1 MSKIPPHIVDQ
12 ILQTA
17 RIEEVIGEFVQLKR
31 AGSNLKGL
39 SPFTDEKTPSFVVSP
54 AKQIFKC
61 FSTGKGGNAASF
73 LMEKEHFSYP
83 EALRWLAKR
92 YNIEVP
98 EEREAT
104 AEELAALNERESFL
118 IINEFAKNAFSEM
131 LLNSQEGKAIG
142 LSYFEE
148 RGFTRATIDKF
159 QLGYCLNTGSAFTD
173 LALEKGY
180 NKDYLEAI
188 GLTKSKEERTF
199 DFFKGRVMFPIHS
212 VSGRVLGFGGRTLLS
227 DKKVAKYFNSPES
240 IIYNKSEILYGLYF
254 AKGDIVKYNECLL
267 CEGYTD
273 VISMHQAGI
282 QNVVSSSGTS
292 LTKEQVKLVSRYTK
306 NLTILYDGDAAG
318 IKASFRGIDLI
329 LEEGLNVKVVLFP
342 DGEDP
347 DSFSKSRSSAELSA
361 YIAGHKQD
369 FISFKASILLADG
382 ANDPILRAGLI
393 KDIVHS
399 VSLIPDQITRSVYVQ
414 QLAQQ
419 FDISESIVQS
429 ELLNLRKSAMAKTYQ
444 DPTIGAIELP
454 KNPAPQSLEASPET
468 AADHTIF
475 EAELI
480 RVLIKYGTRAL
491 IWQELGQP
499 ETQTSV
505 IELIVHELQ
514 KDELFFEN
522 PLYEEIYR
530 IFEKGALE
538 EQTLYESSFFLRHEN
553 QQIVQFVADIEAQEQ
568 ELSHNWVARYKI
580 QTKTES
586 DDLYQ
591 TVVQVIYRFKL
602 AFVEQKIN
610 QIRSE
615 LTQDTLKD
623 DDLLLALGELV
634 SLEKVKMLLSEQIG
648 ITLIRWHVCRNLI
661 LHRPIQNLLLES
673 YFSDPDFFGCGH
685 FAPLGSQGLKRLC
698 QKCQPPTRSKANGP
712 LAPRESECI
721 FIGNL
726 RRYP

>member
-98 EEREAT
+98 EEREAS

-118 IINEFAKNAFSEM
+118 IINEFAKNTFSQM
-131 LLNSQEGKAIG
+131 LLNDQEGKAIG

-148 RGFTRATIDKF
+148 RGFSRATIEKF

-173 LALEKGY
+173 LALDKGY
-180 NKDYLEAI
+180 NKAYLEAI
-188 GLTKSKEERTF
+188 GLTKSKENRYF
-199 DFFKGRVMFPIHS
+199 DFFKGRVIFPIHS

-240 IIYNKSEILYGLYF
+240 SIYNKSEILYGLHF

-329 LEEGLNVKVVLFP
+329 LEGGLNVKVVLFP

-361 YIAGHKQD
+361 YIAAHKQD
-369 FISFKASILLADG
+369 FISFKAGILLTDG
-382 ANDPILRAGLI
+382 DNDPILRAGLI
-393 KDIVHS
+393 KDIVNS

-429 ELLNLRKSAMAKTYQ
+429 ELLNLRKTALAKTYQ
-444 DPTIGAIELP
+444 DPALGNIELP
-454 KNPAPQSLEASPET
+454 KNPSPQSLEASPEKE
-468 AADHTIF
+468 ADQTIF
-475 EAELI
+475 EAEII
-480 RVLIKYGTRAL
+480 RMLIKYGTRAL
-491 IWQELGQP
+491 IWQEPGQP

-505 IELIVHELQ
+505 IELIVQELK
-514 KDELFFEN
+514 KDDLHFVT
-522 PLYEEIYR
+522 PLYQEIYS
-530 IFEKGALE
+530 IFEKGVLE
-538 EQTLYESSFFLRHEN
+538 ENTFYESTFFLRHDD

-580 QTKTES
+580 QTKSES

-602 AFVEQKIN
+602 ASVEEKIN
-610 QIRSE
+610 KIRSE
-615 LTQDTLKD
+615 LTQDLLKD
-623 DDLLLALGELV
+623 NDLLLALGELV

-648 ITLIRWHVCRNLI
+648 ITLIR
-661 LHRPIQNLLLES
+661 
-673 YFSDPDFFGCGH
+673 
-685 FAPLGSQGLKRLC
+685 
-698 QKCQPPTRSKANGP
+698 
-712 LAPRESECI
+712 
-721 FIGNL
+721 
-726 RRYP
+726 

>member
-188 GLTKSKEERTF
+188 GLTKSKDERTF

-361 YIAGHKQD
+361 YIASHKQD

-382 ANDPILRAGLI
+382 GNDPILRAGLI

-444 DPTIGAIELP
+444 DPAIGALELP

-468 AADHTIF
+468 PADHTIF

-480 RVLIKYGTRAL
+480 RILIKYGTRAL
-491 IWQELGQP
+491 ILQEPGQP
-499 ETQTSV
+499 QTQTSV

-514 KDELFFEN
+514 KDGLFFET
-522 PLYEEIYR
+522 PLFEEIYR

-538 EQTLYESSFFLRHEN
+538 EQTLYESSYFLRHEN
-553 QQIVQFVADIEAQEQ
+553 QQIVQFVADIEAHEQ

-580 QTKTES
+580 QTKSES
-586 DDLYQ
+586 DDLHQ
-591 TVVQVIYRFKL
+591 TVVEVIYRFKL

-615 LTQDTLKD
+615 ISQDTLKD

-648 ITLIRWHVCRNLI
+648 ITLIR
-661 LHRPIQNLLLES
+661 
-673 YFSDPDFFGCGH
+673 
-685 FAPLGSQGLKRLC
+685 
-698 QKCQPPTRSKANGP
+698 
-712 LAPRESECI
+712 
-721 FIGNL
+721 
-726 RRYP
+726 

>member
-92 YNIEVP
+92 YQIEVP

-104 AEELAALNERESFL
+104 AEELAALNERESYL
-118 IINEFAKNAFSEM
+118 IINEFAKNTFSNM
-131 LLNSQEGKAIG
+131 LLESEEGKAIG

-148 RGFTRATIDKF
+148 RGFSRATIEKF
-159 QLGYCLNTGSAFTD
+159 QLGYCLNTGAAFTQ

-180 NKDYLEAI
+180 NKEYLEAI
-188 GLTKSKEERTF
+188 GLSKSKDERSF

-212 VSGRVLGFGGRTLLS
+212 ISGRVLGFGGRTLLS

-254 AKGDIVKYNECLL
+254 AKGDVVKYDECLL

-273 VISMHQAGI
+273 VISMHQSGI

-329 LEEGLNVKVVLFP
+329 LEEGMNVKVVLFP

-347 DSFSKSRSSAELSA
+347 DSFAKTRSSDELAE
-361 YIAGHKQD
+361 YIKNNKQD
-369 FISFKASILLADG
+369 FISFKAGVLLSDG
-382 ANDPILRAGLI
+382 NHDPILRAGLI

-399 VSLIPDQITRSVYVQ
+399 VSLIPDQIMRSVYAQ

-419 FDISESIVQS
+419 FDISEAIVQS
-429 ELLNLRKSAMAKTYQ
+429 ELLQLRKQSMSKQFQ
-444 DPTIGAIELP
+444 DPSFNEIELP
-454 KNPAPQSLEASPET
+454 KQAAPQALTAESSNLEADPS
-468 AADHTIF
+468 IY
-475 EAELI
+475 EAELV
-480 RVLIKYGTRAL
+480 RLLLKYGTRAL
-491 IWQELGQP
+491 DFQLHGSEQI
-499 ETQTSV
+499 QTSV
-505 IELIVHELQ
+505 IELVIHELQ
-514 KDELFFEN
+514 NDQLSFTDPLHQEVYDIFAKGVTEN
-522 PLYEEIYR
+522 
-530 IFEKGALE
+530 
-538 EQTLYESSFFLRHEN
+538 QTLYAGSFFLRHEN
-553 QQIVQFVADIEAQEQ
+553 QQIVQLATNFEAQEQ
-568 ELSHNWVARYKI
+568 DLSHNWITKYKI
-580 QTKTES
+580 QTKSEA

-591 TVVQVIYRFKL
+591 TVLQTIYRFKL
-602 AFVEQKIN
+602 AHVENRISTLRKEIEHN
-610 QIRSE
+610 E
-615 LTQDTLKD
+615 LGTD
-623 DDLLLALGELV
+623 DVLLALGEIV

-648 ITLIRWHVCRNLI
+648 ITVIR
-661 LHRPIQNLLLES
+661 
-673 YFSDPDFFGCGH
+673 
-685 FAPLGSQGLKRLC
+685 
-698 QKCQPPTRSKANGP
+698 
-712 LAPRESECI
+712 
-721 FIGNL
+721 
-726 RRYP
+726 